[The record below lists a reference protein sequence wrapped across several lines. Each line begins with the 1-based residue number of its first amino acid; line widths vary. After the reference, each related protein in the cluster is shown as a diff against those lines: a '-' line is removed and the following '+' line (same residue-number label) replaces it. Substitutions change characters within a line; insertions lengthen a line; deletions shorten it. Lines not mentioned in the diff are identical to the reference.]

1 VVQKLIDK
9 AEVLIE
15 ALPYIRR
22 FLDKTIVI
30 KYGGHAMTDEELR
43 ASFAVD
49 VVLLKYIGLK
59 PVIVH
64 GGGPQIERTL
74 KRLGIGSSFVKGL
87 RVTDDATMEVVEMVL
102 GGTVNREIVE
112 LVQRGGGQAIGLT
125 GNDGRMLL
133 VRRRE
138 ELGRVGEV
146 VAVDPAPIRALT
158 ESGFIPVIA
167 PIGVDAHGV
176 THNVNADEA
185 AGSIARALQ
194 AEKLILLTD
203 VEGVKDKSGRLIGQ
217 LSEPEVKKLVAEGT
231 IEGGMIPKVECCLD
245 ALRGGVNRAHIVDGR
260 ILHAILLE
268 VFTDGGVGTLL
279 TLRQTQPRSGPRGK
293 QAASKAR

>member
-1 VVQKLIDK
+1 MQAFIDK
-9 AEVLIE
+9 AKVLVE
-15 ALPYIRR
+15 ALPYMRR
-22 FLDKTIVI
+22 FLDKTVVI
-30 KYGGHAMTDEELR
+30 KYGGSAMSDPALR
-43 ASFAVD
+43 ASFARD
-49 VVLLKYIGLK
+49 VVLLKYIGLR

-64 GGGPQIERTL
+64 GGGPQIEHTL
-74 KRLGIGSSFVKGL
+74 SRLGIASRFVKGL

-217 LSEPEVKKLVAEGT
+217 LAEPEAKKLVAEGT

-268 VFTDGGVGTLL
+268 IFTDGGVGTLL
-279 TLRQTQPRSGPRGK
+279 TLRQTRPRGGAPRGK